1 MNQQQVEKKFKEWK
15 PKVLIL
21 GTTDKKN
28 GSWGLSSIVCETK
41 QEVYKAIRNFESFD
55 VYFLK
60 KSKEGQEFY
69 RSEALRYE
77 EIIKTLKDE
86 NMGT

>member
-1 MNQQQVEKKFKEWK
+1 MKQQEIEKRFKEWK

-21 GTTDKKN
+21 GTTNMRN
-28 GSWGLSSIVCETK
+28 GTWGLQSIICETK
-41 QEVYKAIRNFESFD
+41 QEVYKAVKSFESFD

-69 RSEALRYE
+69 RSEALKYE
-77 EIIKTLKDE
+77 EIIKTLNNE

>member
-1 MNQQQVEKKFKEWK
+1 MTQQQVENKFKEWK

-21 GTTDKKN
+21 GTIDKKN
-28 GSWGLSSIVCETK
+28 GSWGLHSIICETK
-41 QEVYKAIRNFESFD
+41 QEVYKALKNFESFD

-69 RSEALRYE
+69 RSESLKYE

-86 NMGT
+86 SLGA

>member
-1 MNQQQVEKKFKEWK
+1 MNQQAAEKRFKEWK

-21 GTTDKKN
+21 GTTNMRN
-28 GSWGLSSIVCETK
+28 GSWGLNSIICSSK

-55 VYFLK
+55 VFFLK

-69 RSEALRYE
+69 RSEALKYE
-77 EIIKTLKDE
+77 EIIKTFE
-86 NMGT
+86 NESMGT